1 MSLSK
6 GQRLAQYEVLS
17 PLGSGGMGEVYRARD
32 LRLDREV
39 AIKVMAEHVAAD
51 PEMRRRFETEARAVA
66 ALSHPG
72 ILSIYELVVVEGIP
86 VAVMELLE
94 GETLRQRLGRGALE
108 WREAVRIAASVAE
121 GLAAAHAKGVVHRD
135 LKPDNVFLTSGGL
148 VKILDFGLALQRLDP
163 VTSPATIAQ
172 TAQGV
177 ILGTFGYMSPE
188 QVLGERVDGRS
199 DVFAAGCV
207 LSEMLTGRPLFT
219 GAT

>member
-51 PEMRRRFETEARAVA
+51 PEMRRRFETEAKAVA

-72 ILSIYELVVVEGIP
+72 ILSIYELIMVEGVP

-94 GETLRQRLGRGALE
+94 GETLRQRLSRGALE
-108 WREAVRIAASVAE
+108 WREAIRIGSAVAE

-135 LKPDNVFLTSGGL
+135 LKPENVFLTSAGL
-148 VKILDFGLALQRLDP
+148 VKILDFGLALQRLHP
-163 VTSPATIAQ
+163 VNAAATRAR
-172 TAQGV
+172 TVHGV
-177 ILGTFGYMSPE
+177 IPWAVGAMAPGP
-188 QVLGERVDGRS
+188 VAGRRV
-199 DVFAAGCV
+199 A
-207 LSEMLTGRPLFT
+207 
-219 GAT
+219 